1 VEQNS
6 PKHPHG
12 TSARQR
18 KLRTSTLSNRGVKQ
32 MKVSASKRIVEE
44 CITTL
49 LLSVDEG
56 LGVPIHPLF
65 VAINEG
71 SFGAMKI
78 LGLF

>member
-1 VEQNS
+1 
-6 PKHPHG
+6 
-12 TSARQR
+12 
-18 KLRTSTLSNRGVKQ
+18 

-56 LGVPIHPLF
+56 LGVPVHPLF